1 MQEEIILFTFSFL
14 FGSLLIGGLE
24 VIKKFIQSKP
34 PGRRLVS
41 KIRSALRS
49 EERHNLRVKTSQ
61 VTADIHVH
69 QAASLQFLFGV
80 FSLSNM
86 IKALWNSFSFWAT
99 FTIAWLITFALGTAP
114 TPSNITLSPSC
125 DN

>member
-49 EERHNLRVKTSQ
+49 E
-61 VTADIHVH
+61 A
-69 QAASLQFLFGV
+69 
-80 FSLSNM
+80 
-86 IKALWNSFSFWAT
+86 
-99 FTIAWLITFALGTAP
+99 
-114 TPSNITLSPSC
+114 
-125 DN
+125 